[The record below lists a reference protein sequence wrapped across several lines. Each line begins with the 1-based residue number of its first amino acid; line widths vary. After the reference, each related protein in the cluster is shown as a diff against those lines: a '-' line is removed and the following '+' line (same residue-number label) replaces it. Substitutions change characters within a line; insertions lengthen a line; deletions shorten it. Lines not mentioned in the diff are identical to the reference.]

1 MSIPGT
7 GGILNIG
14 FTCYANAV
22 IQAFRHC
29 NTFDTLF
36 QEEIYSKNLKEDCKY
51 SILTKQF
58 ANLIQNISKITTSSS
73 IKPMGFWYGFE
84 QSSKDTGF
92 EHLNRRAPHD
102 AHEFLMFLLDSIH
115 ESLSKK
121 LNLKITKI
129 ELKTE
134 RQKLHQMSLE
144 SWKEQFENSYSPLV
158 PLLFGLFHVQ
168 TECSN
173 CKNLTNKFETFN
185 TLKGVMH
192 NEKKLT
198 LIESI
203 LDELNEEII
212 DEYACDKCSPTRH
225 KAIRKT
231 KIWKLPPTLIVV
243 LKRFTFDGRKI
254 YTPLE
259 DFKTEEPINISNIYS
274 PLSPDKEKQNMYQ
287 LRSIVDHHGGPNGG
301 HYTAQAKHRSEN
313 KWFNYDD
320 QTVSEINKPDIGSST
335 YILIL
340 EKSN

>member
-1 MSIPGT
+1 MSITGT

-36 QEEIYSKNLKEDCKY
+36 QEEIYNKYLKEDCKY

-58 ANLIQNISKITTSSS
+58 ANLLQSLSKISRSSS
-73 IKPMGFWYGFE
+73 IKPMGFWHGFRE
-84 QSSKDTGF
+84 ASKDSGF
-92 EHLNRRAPHD
+92 EHLNNRAPHD

-115 ESLSKK
+115 ESMSKK
-121 LNLKITKI
+121 VNLKITI
-129 ELKTE
+129 VQLKTD
-134 RQKLHQMSLE
+134 RQKLHQQSLE
-144 SWKEQFENSYSPLV
+144 SWKMHFENQYSPFV

-168 TECSN
+168 IECSN
-173 CKNLTNKFETFN
+173 CKNVTNKFETFN

-192 NEKKLT
+192 NEKKNSL
-198 LIESI
+198 LESI
-203 LDELNEEII
+203 LDELNEEEI
-212 DEYACDKCSPTRH
+212 DEYACDKCAPIRH

-231 KIWKLPPTLIVV
+231 KIWKVPSTLIIV

-254 YTPLE
+254 YTPLT
-259 DFKTEEPINISNIYS
+259 DFNTEEPINITTIYS
-274 PLSPDKEKQNMYQ
+274 ILSPHREKENKYQ

-301 HYTAQAKHRSEN
+301 HYTAQAKHRTEN

-320 QTVSEINKPDIGSST
+320 QSVSEIDKPDIGSST

-340 EKSN
+340 EKV